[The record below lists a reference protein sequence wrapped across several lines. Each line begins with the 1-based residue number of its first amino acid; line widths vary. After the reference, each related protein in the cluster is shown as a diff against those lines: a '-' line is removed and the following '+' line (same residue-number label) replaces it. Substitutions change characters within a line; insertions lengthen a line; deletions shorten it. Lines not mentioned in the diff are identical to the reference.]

1 MSMEVLKTELQ
12 KEREKR
18 DLAIYS
24 DYESMMAVPGQS
36 SIEVTKVLMK
46 KYNIYSI
53 GTIYQIR
60 KRVSERLQKE
70 EEAAS

>member
-1 MSMEVLKTELQ
+1 MKTELQ

-36 SIEVTKVLMK
+36 SIEVSKVLMK

-60 KRVSERLQKE
+60 KRVADRLQKE
-70 EEAAS
+70 EEAAT

>member
-1 MSMEVLKTELQ
+1 MEVLKTELQ